1 MKKILFLITLT
12 VAIVTLSFAN
22 YKAKASIAFDDRK
35 IEELGGSY
43 QVTSRTNND
52 ELDYGIRYIRD
63 VATSSSKNLIGGT
76 GSIDPQVV
84 NVLEVPTSGILRMV
98 NWSYSSS
105 SSWASKQLEKWLLIS
120 KKIILVG

>member
-12 VAIVTLSFAN
+12 VAIVTLSFAS

-63 VATSSSKNLIGGT
+63 VATSSSKNLLAEL
-76 GSIDPQVV
+76 VV
-84 NVLEVPTSGILRMV
+84 
-98 NWSYSSS
+98 
-105 SSWASKQLEKWLLIS
+105 LIP
-120 KKIILVG
+120 K